1 MKRKLFTL
9 IFWSAVFPAFA
20 QGPLSGYIQTGLK
33 ENQVLREKNISL
45 EQSLLALKN
54 AKSYFLPEVSFK
66 TDYQTAQGGRQITF
80 PAGDLLNGVYSTLNQ
95 LTASNRFPA
104 VSNTDEQLLPNNFYD
119 ARVHIAYS
127 LLNTDRDYNKQIS
140 KQQVVLQ
147 EYEVETYTQE
157 LVREIKQAYYN
168 YCASLD
174 AIGIYRDAYV
184 LVGQNL
190 KVNQSLLRNGKGLP
204 ANVLR
209 AESEKEAVS
218 AKLIDAENTRVNAR
232 NYLNFLINR
241 PLTDSVIFE
250 KQELPDSLLR
260 TIAIHPETGQ
270 RSELKRA
277 DAALGLSGLVV
288 QKNKKFAV
296 PTLNSFFDMGSQ
308 ASDFKYNSKSRY
320 YFLGVQLNVPIFSGG
335 RNKNNIRLAELDR
348 SALELQKDQLANNLQ
363 LMAENAQ
370 NNIRSSLAAVHVTE
384 KQLASAKAYFKLIE
398 KGYNE
403 GTNSLI
409 EYLDARDQLTSSSL
423 KLSISQYNL
432 LTQIADYERQTAV
445 STLKK
450 SNQKQ

>member
-1 MKRKLFTL
+1 
-9 IFWSAVFPAFA
+9 
-20 QGPLSGYIQTGLK
+20 
-33 ENQVLREKNISL
+33 
-45 EQSLLALKN
+45 
-54 AKSYFLPEVSFK
+54 
-66 TDYQTAQGGRQITF
+66 
-80 PAGDLLNGVYSTLNQ
+80 
-95 LTASNRFPA
+95 
-104 VSNTDEQLLPNNFYD
+104 
-119 ARVHIAYS
+119 
-127 LLNTDRDYNKQIS
+127 
-140 KQQVVLQ
+140 VVLQ
-147 EYEVETYTQE
+147 EYEVETYAQE
-157 LVREIKQAYYN
+157 LVREIRQAYYN
-168 YCASLD
+168 YCVSLD

-190 KVNQSLLRNGKGLP
+190 KVNQSLLKNGKGLP

-260 TIAIHPETGQ
+260 TIAARPETGQ

-277 DAALGLSGLVV
+277 DAALGLSGLIV
-288 QKNKKFAV
+288 QKNKNFAI
-296 PTLNSFFDMGSQ
+296 PTLTSFFDIGSQ

-335 RNKNNIRLAELDR
+335 RNRNNIRLAELDR
-348 SALELQKDQLANNLQ
+348 SSLELQKDQLANNLQ

-370 NNIRSSLAAVHVTE
+370 NNVRSSLAAVHVTE
-384 KQLASAKAYFKLIE
+384 KQLTAAKAYFKLIE

-432 LTQIADYERQTAV
+432 LSQIADYERQTAV

>member
-1 MKRKLFTL
+1 MKRKLLTL
-9 IFWSAVFPAFA
+9 ILWSVFLPVFA
-20 QGPLSGYIQTGLK
+20 QNPLSGYITAGLK
-33 ENQVLREKNISL
+33 DNRVLREKNISL

-66 TDYQTAQGGRQITF
+66 TDYLTAQGGRQITF

-95 LTASNRFPA
+95 ITSSSRFPA
-104 VSNTDEQLLPNNFYD
+104 VRNADEQLLPNNFYD
-119 ARVHIAYS
+119 ARVHVTYA
-127 LLNTDRDYNKQIS
+127 LLNTDRDFNKRIS

-184 LVGQNL
+184 LVTQNL
-190 KVNQSLLRNGKGLP
+190 RVNQSLLKNGKGLP

-209 AESEKEAVS
+209 AESEREAVS
-218 AKLIDAENTRVNAR
+218 AKIIDAENVRLNAR

-241 PLTDSVIFE
+241 PLTDSVVSE
-250 KQELPDSLLR
+250 KQDLPDSLLR
-260 TIAIHPETGQ
+260 TITGKPETGQ

-277 DAALGLSGLVV
+277 DAALALSGLTV
-288 QKNKKFAV
+288 QKNRNFAIPKV
-296 PTLNSFFDMGSQ
+296 NSFFDAGSQ

-320 YFLGVQLNVPIFSGG
+320 YFLGVSLDVPIFSGG
-335 RNKNNIRLAELDR
+335 RNRNNIKQAELEH
-348 SALELQKDQLANNLQ
+348 SSLELQKDQLAVNLQ
-363 LMAENAQ
+363 LMAENAL
-370 NNIRSSLAAVHVTE
+370 NNVRSSLAAVQVSE
-384 KQLASAKAYFKLIE
+384 KQQTAAKAYFRLIE

-409 EYLDARDQLTSSSL
+409 EYLDARDQLTFSSL
-423 KLSISQYNL
+423 KLNISQYNL
-432 LTQIADYERQTAV
+432 LSQLADYERQTAV
-445 STLKK
+445 SNLKK